1 MTCNARGYPQPAIS
15 WFKDDHKLH
24 ACLSSGPGDCRSAPY
39 ISNVHKVTNKTE
51 GSLMIRKAKTSD
63 GGEYTCKASNPIG
76 SHNASFRLSVLGKY
90 EVFSS

>member
-1 MTCNARGYPQPAIS
+1 MQEATHNRLYRGSKMTTNFMHAYHLVQGTAGAR
-15 WFKDDHKLH
+15 
-24 ACLSSGPGDCRSAPY
+24 PY

-63 GGEYTCKASNPIG
+63 GGEYTCKASNPLG
-76 SHNASFRLSVLGKY
+76 FHNASFRLSVLGKY